1 MKTRI
6 GILAFAAM
14 LAGCSSGGGSSTP
27 NNPSST
33 VITLESGTG
42 ATVPNTV
49 VTLSTGIS
57 NNNVPTGV
65 ITTQTTSSTGVATFT
80 NLPSQGIL
88 CVSAT
93 IVANGVTAFAGQC
106 FQPFPST
113 YTLTQ

>member
-1 MKTRI
+1 
-6 GILAFAAM
+6 
-14 LAGCSSGGGSSTP
+14 
-27 NNPSST
+27 
-33 VITLESGTG
+33 
-42 ATVPNTV
+42 